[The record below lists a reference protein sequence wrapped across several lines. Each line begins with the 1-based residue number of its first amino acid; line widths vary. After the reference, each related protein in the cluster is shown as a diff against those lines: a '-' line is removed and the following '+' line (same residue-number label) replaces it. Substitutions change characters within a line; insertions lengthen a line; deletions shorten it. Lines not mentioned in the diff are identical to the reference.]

1 MKKLIKFGIATLAIS
16 LVLCSCGQKET
27 METAPMETEPIETE
41 AEPKKLSNYSRII
54 IQSNYISSAIGS
66 QSLDRE
72 GIDMEIYAYDY
83 EEIVSKEEIYN
94 VKELAALQAW
104 YLAELAAIKQNT
116 THSEEERS
124 IQIAQLDSELKTR
137 KQQAKIRYQSKKY
150 EKLSEWFAER
160 GIETALVSREG
171 HPEDMFLT
179 AFSVMLDDLIALE
192 QSGLH
197 FYYAIRWTEHE
208 EVHSELV
215 PQN

>member
-1 MKKLIKFGIATLAIS
+1 MKKFIKVGIAALAIS
-16 LVLCSCGQKET
+16 LALCSCGQAEP
-27 METAPMETEPIETE
+27 METAPTETDPIETE
-41 AEPKKLSNYSRII
+41 AETKKLSNYSKIL
-54 IQSNYISSAIGS
+54 IQSNYISSAIRN

-72 GIDMEIYAYDY
+72 GLDMEIYAYDY

-124 IQIAQLDSELKTR
+124 TQIAQLDSELKTR

-160 GIETALVSREG
+160 GIENVLVSREG
-171 HPEDMFLT
+171 HQEDMFLV

-197 FYYAIRWTEHE
+197 FYYVIQWTEPE
-208 EVHSELV
+208 PQPELV
-215 PQN
+215 SQS